1 MGVYVDDA
9 VHGYG
14 RMVMCHMLA
23 DTRAE
28 LDAMADKIGVAR
40 KHYQSPKS
48 PKVSFPH
55 YDICKSKRAEA
66 LRAGA
71 VEIDRRYLGQ
81 YMKNTKQRL
90 IAQGLTWGDTDWF

>member
-71 VEIDRRYLGQ
+71 AATRILKHLER
-81 YMKNTKQRL
+81 
-90 IAQGLTWGDTDWF
+90 QGKVRWFSNGSHWGWKLT